1 MYSSNETS
9 FGLLMASTS
18 RSKVEDVEGFL
29 SVLLPPPLIAFDRP
43 EALSKIFNE
52 LSFIDGA
59 SMKSLMFPLPP
70 RILAAND
77 LASDNSSKDPSSTG
91 LNSSSKNW
99 STSEAFC
106 RGIKKTQNYFTAS
119 DSMSVEFTLRWNSY
133 TPHMTGQ

>member
-59 SMKSLMFPLPP
+59 SMKSLIPLPP

-77 LASDNSSKDPSSTG
+77 LASDNSSRDPSSTG

-99 STSEAFC
+99 STSEAFR
-106 RGIKKTQNYFTAS
+106 RGIKKMQKWKITSLHLIQCRLNLPC
-119 DSMSVEFTLRWNSY
+119 DGTLTRR
-133 TPHMTGQ
+133 T